1 MAAVFFF
8 IAGIG
13 AIVGAIGVATLPNP
27 FYSVLALVF
36 HLLSLAALFLLL
48 RAEFIAA
55 AQVVVYAGAVMVLYV
70 FVVAY
75 VGAQDEPVRPAG
87 GPGLRVASIV
97 FAGLLAVE
105 LLIAILGSGLKGI
118 DGEGAPYEPGFG
130 SPAAIGE
137 LLLTRFLFPFEVA
150 SFLLLMAAVG
160 AVVLARRRG
169 GLEGSDEEFVHPI
182 ATKLPQGMGSIAEG
196 VGDINPTASLQ
207 PSAITAARGVDPDDE
222 RERTPAIEERGRA
235 AASPG
240 ADRDGGGW

>member
-13 AIVGAIGVATLPNP
+13 AIVGAVGVATLPNP

-75 VGAQDEPVRPAG
+75 VGSQDEPVRPVG
-87 GPGLRVASIV
+87 GPGLRAASIV
-97 FAGLLAVE
+97 FATLLAVE
-105 LLIAILGSGLKGI
+105 LFIAVLGSGLKGI
-118 DGEGAPYEPGFG
+118 DAEGAAYQPGFG

-137 LLLTRFLFPFEVA
+137 LLLTRFLFPFEAA

-169 GLEGSDEEFVHPI
+169 GLEGADQLEVLPAAPPI
-182 ATKLPQGMGSIAEG
+182 PVGIGTTAEG
-196 VGDINPTASLQ
+196 VGDINPTAQ
-207 PSAITAARGVDPDDE
+207 IE
-222 RERTPAIEERGRA
+222 RPAIGATAGETEERDPA
-235 AASPG
+235 PVSP
-240 ADRDGGGW
+240 

>member
-13 AIVGAIGVATLPNP
+13 AIAGAIGVATVRNP
-27 FYSVLALVF
+27 FYAVLALVF

-75 VGAQDEPVRPAG
+75 VGSQDEPVRPAG
-87 GPGLRVASIV
+87 GPGLKAASVV
-97 FAGLLAVE
+97 FAVLLAVE
-105 LLIAILGSGLKGI
+105 LLIAVLGSGLKGI

-137 LLLTRFLFPFEVA
+137 LLLTRFLFPFEAA

-169 GLEGSDEEFVHPI
+169 GISDPAHPGDEEILRTIP
-182 ATKLPQGMGSIAEG
+182 TRLPKGAGSIAEG
-196 VGDINPTASLQ
+196 VGLINPTADL
-207 PSAITAARGVDPDDE
+207 E
-222 RERTPAIEERGRA
+222 RPAIGATTGDTEQERGR
-235 AASPG
+235 
-240 ADRDGGGW
+240 

>member
-1 MAAVFFF
+1 VAAVFFF

-13 AIVGAIGVATLPNP
+13 AIAGAIGVATLKNP
-27 FYSVLALVF
+27 FYAVLALVS

-75 VGAQDEPVRPAG
+75 VGSQDEPVRPAG

-97 FAGLLAVE
+97 FAALLAVE
-105 LLIAILGSGLKGI
+105 LFIAILGSGLKGI
-118 DGEGAPYEPGFG
+118 DGHGAEYAPGFG

-137 LLLTRFLFPFEVA
+137 LLLTRFLFPFEAA
-150 SFLLLMAAVG
+150 SFLLLIAAVG

-169 GLEGSDEEFVHPI
+169 GLEGADEEFVHPI
-182 ATKLPQGMGSIAEG
+182 PTRLPEGTGSIAEG

-207 PSAITAARGVDPDDE
+207 PAAITAAAEADPDDE
-222 RERTPAIEERGRA
+222 RSR
-235 AASPG
+235 
-240 ADRDGGGW
+240 

>member
-13 AIVGAIGVATLPNP
+13 AIIGAIGVAALPNP

-75 VGAQDEPVRPAG
+75 VGSQEEPVRPAG
-87 GPGLRVASIV
+87 GPGLKAASIV

-105 LLIAILGSGLKGI
+105 LFIAVLGSGLKGI
-118 DGEGAPYEPGFG
+118 NTKGAGYQPGFG
-130 SPAAIGE
+130 SPGAIGE
-137 LLLTRFLFPFEVA
+137 LLLTRFLFPFEAA

-169 GLEGSDEEFVHPI
+169 GLEGSDEEYIHPI
-182 ATKLPQGMGSIAEG
+182 PTRLPQGVGSIAEG
-196 VGDINPTASLQ
+196 VGDINPTAALQ
-207 PSAITAARGVDPDDE
+207 RVAITAARDE
-222 RERTPAIEERGRA
+222 DGREPAPAIEN
-235 AASPG
+235 PG
-240 ADRDGGGW
+240 AGSDPDRTGGGW

>member
-8 IAGIG
+8 IAAIG
-13 AIVGAIGVATLPNP
+13 AIVGAVGVATLPNP
-27 FYSVLALVF
+27 FYSVLALVC

-75 VGAQDEPVRPAG
+75 VGSQDEPVRPAG
-87 GPGLRVASIV
+87 GPGLKAASIV
-97 FAGLLAVE
+97 FASLLAVE
-105 LLIAILGSGLKGI
+105 LLIAVLGSGLKGI
-118 DGEGAPYEPGFG
+118 DSKGAGYEAGFG
-130 SPAAIGE
+130 TPAAIGE
-137 LLLTRFLFPFEVA
+137 LLLTRFLFPFEAA

-169 GLEGSDEEFVHPI
+169 GLEGSDEEFLHPI
-182 ATKLPQGMGSIAEG
+182 PARLPDGTGSIAEG

-207 PSAITAARGVDPDDE
+207 PAAITAARGAEDDE
-222 RERTPAIEERGRA
+222 TPAIE
-235 AASPG
+235 
-240 ADRDGGGW
+240 DGGW

>member
-8 IAGIG
+8 IAAIG
-13 AIVGAIGVATLPNP
+13 AIAGAIGVASVKNP
-27 FYSVLALVF
+27 FYAVLALVC

-75 VGAQDEPVRPAG
+75 VGSQDEPVRPAG

-97 FAGLLAVE
+97 FATLLAIE
-105 LLIAILGSGLKGI
+105 LFIAVLGSGLKGI
-118 DGEGAPYEPGFG
+118 DQKGAPYEVGFG
-130 SPAAIGE
+130 SPGAIGE
-137 LLLTRFLFPFEVA
+137 LLLTRFLFPFEAA

-169 GLEGSDEEFVHPI
+169 GLEGADEEFIHPI
-182 ATKLPQGMGSIAEG
+182 PTRLPEGTGSIAEG

-207 PSAITAARGVDPDDE
+207 PAAITAAGETDPDDE
-222 RERTPAIEERGRA
+222 K
-235 AASPG
+235 
-240 ADRDGGGW
+240 GW

>member
-13 AIVGAIGVATLPNP
+13 AIVGAVGVATLPNP
-27 FYSVLALVF
+27 FYSVLALVC

-105 LLIAILGSGLKGI
+105 LLIAVLGSGLKGI
-118 DGEGAPYEPGFG
+118 DSKGAAYEPGFG

-137 LLLTRFLFPFEVA
+137 LLLTRFLFPFEAA

-169 GLEGSDEEFVHPI
+169 GLEGSDEEYVQPI
-182 ATKLPQGMGSIAEG
+182 ATRLPKGTGSTAEA
-196 VGDINPTASLQ
+196 VGTINPTARIQHASVA
-207 PSAITAARGVDPDDE
+207 SARQTDPDDD
-222 RERTPAIEERGRA
+222 RPAIEE
-235 AASPG
+235 
-240 ADRDGGGW
+240 GGW

>member
-13 AIVGAIGVATLPNP
+13 AIAGAIGVATVRNP
-27 FYSVLALVF
+27 FYAVLALVF

-75 VGAQDEPVRPAG
+75 VGSQDEPVRPVG
-87 GPGLRVASIV
+87 GPGLKIASIV
-97 FAGLLAVE
+97 FATLLAVE
-105 LLIAILGSGLKGI
+105 LFIAVLGSGLKGI
-118 DGEGAPYEPGFG
+118 DGKGAPYEPGFG

-137 LLLTRFLFPFEVA
+137 LLLTRFLFPFEAA

-169 GLEGSDEEFVHPI
+169 GLEAGDEEVVRAIP
-182 ATKLPQGMGSIAEG
+182 TRLPKGAGSIAEG
-196 VGDINPTASLQ
+196 VGLINPTADL
-207 PSAITAARGVDPDDE
+207 E
-222 RERTPAIEERGRA
+222 RPAIGAGTGDGDQERGR
-235 AASPG
+235 
-240 ADRDGGGW
+240 

>member
-1 MAAVFFF
+1 MSAVFFF

-27 FYSVLALVF
+27 FYAVLSLVC

-75 VGAQDEPVRPAG
+75 VGTQEEPVRPAG
-87 GPGLRVASIV
+87 GPGLKAASIV

-105 LLIAILGSGLKGI
+105 LFIAVLGSGLKGI
-118 DGEGAPYEPGFG
+118 DTKGASYAPGFG
-130 SPAAIGE
+130 TPGAIGE
-137 LLLTRFLFPFEVA
+137 LLLTRFLFPFEAA

-182 ATKLPQGMGSIAEG
+182 ATRLPQGFGTTAEA
-196 VGDINPTASLQ
+196 VGTINPTARIE
-207 PSAITAARGVDPDDE
+207 SASVAATRGTDPDDD
-222 RERTPAIEERGRA
+222 RPSLEE
-235 AASPG
+235 
-240 ADRDGGGW
+240 GGW

>member
-8 IAGIG
+8 IAAIG
-13 AIVGAIGVATLPNP
+13 AIAGAIGVATLPNP
-27 FYSVLALVF
+27 FYSVLALVS

-75 VGAQDEPVRPAG
+75 VGSQDEPVRPAG
-87 GPGLRVASIV
+87 GPGLRAASIV

-105 LLIAILGSGLKGI
+105 LFIAVLGSGLKGI
-118 DGEGAPYEPGFG
+118 DTEGAPYHAGYG
-130 SPAAIGE
+130 SPGAIGE

-150 SFLLLMAAVG
+150 SILLLMAAVG

-169 GLEGSDEEFVHPI
+169 GIEGADEEYIVPI
-182 ATKLPQGMGSIAEG
+182 AQRLPEGAGSIAEG
-196 VGDINPTASLQ
+196 VGDINPTAE
-207 PSAITAARGVDPDDE
+207 ITPPEVVAVLPKPDQE
-222 RERTPAIEERGRA
+222 
-235 AASPG
+235 
-240 ADRDGGGW
+240 GGW